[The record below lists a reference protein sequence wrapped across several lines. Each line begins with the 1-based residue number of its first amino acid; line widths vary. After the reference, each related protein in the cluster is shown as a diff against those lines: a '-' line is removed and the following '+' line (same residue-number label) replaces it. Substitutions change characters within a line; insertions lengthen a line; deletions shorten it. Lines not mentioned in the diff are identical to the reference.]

1 MDRELKIR
9 ILKKFGL
16 RSLIVFII
24 WLIVYHSFIIP
35 DGRINQFLTGT
46 VITGT
51 LSGLKLLGHNSVR
64 EDNYVLIDN
73 EPVVLVADNCNGLEL
88 FVLYAGFILC
98 FPGRIGFKLI
108 FIPAGISLIY
118 GINVLREIVLA
129 LNYKFFRETFEFNHK
144 YTYVLIVYI
153 FVFILWR
160 IWIKRYSIISE
171 RYSRA

>member
-1 MDRELKIR
+1 MDRELKIK

-24 WLIVYHSFIIP
+24 WMLLYHGYIIP
-35 DGRINQFLTGT
+35 DGRLNQFLTGT

-51 LSGLKLLGHNSVR
+51 LTGLNLLGHNSIR
-64 EDNYVLIDN
+64 EDNYVLIDS
-73 EPVVLVADNCNGLEL
+73 EPMVLVADNCNGLEL
-88 FVLYAGFILC
+88 FVLYAGFLIC
-98 FPGRIGFKLI
+98 FPGRLKYKLI
-108 FIPAGISLIY
+108 FIPVGIILIY
-118 GINVLREIVLA
+118 TINVIREIILA

-160 IWIKRYSIISE
+160 VWIKRYSIISDQI
-171 RYSRA
+171 SHG